1 LRLLLDSNAFLWAYA
16 RPEELSTASRHAIV
30 DIANDR
36 WVSIASLWEIAIKLS
51 IGKLSLPNDN
61 LAAAIAHL
69 AVTVLPI
76 SVMHVGRAQTLPFH
90 HRDPFDRLM
99 IAQAMEEGLTIVT
112 RDRHF
117 PAYGVPILA
126 A

>member
-1 LRLLLDSNAFLWAYA
+1 LRFLLDSNAFLWAYA
-16 RPEELSTASRHAIV
+16 RPEELSTASRLAIA
-30 DIANDR
+30 DTANDR

-76 SVMHVGRAQTLPFH
+76 SMVHVGRAQALPFH
-90 HRDPFDRLM
+90 HRDPFDRMM

-117 PAYGVPILA
+117 RAYGVPVLA